1 MAKKRVAVLISG
13 NGSNLQALIDACQAS
28 DFPAEIVRVISNR
41 TEAYGLNRAQ
51 QAGIDTLVI
60 DHKGF
65 PDRDSFD
72 QAVHEA
78 LMECDTEIVCL
89 AGFMRVLTADFTKK
103 WEGRML
109 NIHPSLLPAFKGLH
123 THERAL
129 EEGVK
134 VHGCTVHLVTAE
146 LDDGPILEQATVPV
160 LEGDTPQVLAQ
171 RVLEQEHIIYPAAL
185 KALAE
190 KI

>member
-13 NGSNLQALIDACQAS
+13 NGSNLQALIDACQAP
-28 DFPAEIVRVISNR
+28 DFPAKIVRVISNR
-41 TEAYGLNRAQ
+41 TEAFGLNRAR

-65 PDRDSFD
+65 PDRGGFD
-72 QAVHEA
+72 QALHAA
-78 LMECDTEIVCL
+78 LLECDAEIVCL
-89 AGFMRVLTADFTKK
+89 AGFMRVLTADFTQK

-134 VHGCTVHLVTAE
+134 VHGCTVHLVTAK

-160 LEGDTPQVLAQ
+160 LDGDTPQTLAQ

-185 KALAE
+185 KALAG